1 MKNLVIYH
9 LAQIFFTHS
18 EIYSGIYIEIYS
30 GIFLTS
36 IIISSSSSSVKL
48 TPRWLITYLSS
59 LLDTNPLMSLSNTAK
74 NTCRSFVEHY
84 EKHASIFCRI
94 LRDTFVDLL
103 SNTTRKMCQSF
114 VRTLRETLVDLLSS
128 KSVSAD
134 SVLNTAKHQI
144 FTFSSFLRLK
154 NYIWSNSWLIKLLK

>member
-103 SNTTRKMCQSF
+103 SNTSGNMCRSSIEHNEKNLSLFCPNTARNVGRSF
-114 VRTLRETLVDLLSS
+114 VE
-128 KSVSAD
+128 
-134 SVLNTAKHQI
+134 QI
-144 FTFSSFLRLK
+144 GQCGLCA
-154 NYIWSNSWLIKLLK
+154 